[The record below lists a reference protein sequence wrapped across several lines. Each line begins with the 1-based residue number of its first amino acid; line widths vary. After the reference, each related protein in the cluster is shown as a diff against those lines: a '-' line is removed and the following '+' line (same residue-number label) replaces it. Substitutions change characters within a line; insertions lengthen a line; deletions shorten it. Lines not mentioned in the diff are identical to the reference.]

1 VKFAAV
7 LTLRGSPSDLPAQR
21 VFDSLVPLLLA
32 RGPGLAT
39 KGRIQ
44 QLATNLDFIPL
55 TPEGLDKVAAAVE
68 AAEKIENVEQATFP
82 LEVFVRV
89 ALQLPKP
96 MEYVEVSKNR
106 KLDSRKIATVF
117 CQDTL
122 RWVRARFRGVVGDYL
137 ADPAFSEQVKGI
149 KTIR

>member
-1 VKFAAV
+1 MKFAGL
-7 LTLRGSPSDLPAQR
+7 LTLRGSPSDPPAQR
-21 VFDSLVPLLLA
+21 VFDGLVPLLLA
-32 RGPGLAT
+32 RGPGLAS

-44 QLATNLDFIPL
+44 QLGINLDLIPL
-55 TPEGLDKVAAAVE
+55 TPEGLDRIAAAVE
-68 AAEKIENVEQATFP
+68 AAAKIENVEQATFP
-82 LEVFVRV
+82 LEVFVKV

-96 MEYVEVSKNR
+96 MEYVEVSKKR

-122 RWVRARFRGVVGDYL
+122 TWVKVRFRGVVGDYMP
-137 ADPAFSEQVKGI
+137 DPGFSEQVRGI